1 MGVLWSHFVYTS
13 NSQQEVF
20 YAPINSLLQRLPV
33 VIIALLLTT
42 DKFFTNCGCPDVLV
56 DVVAANVNSMA
67 AISISVSNAPK
78 KWSPKF
84 HLALQ

>member
-1 MGVLWSHFVYTS
+1 MGVLWSHFIPS
-13 NSQQEVF
+13 IHSRKC
-20 YAPINSLLQRLPV
+20 SLTPCCSVPV

-42 DKFFTNCGCPDVLV
+42 DKFFTNCGCPNVLV
-56 DVVAANVNSMA
+56 DVVAATVNSMA

-84 HLALQ
+84 RLTLQ